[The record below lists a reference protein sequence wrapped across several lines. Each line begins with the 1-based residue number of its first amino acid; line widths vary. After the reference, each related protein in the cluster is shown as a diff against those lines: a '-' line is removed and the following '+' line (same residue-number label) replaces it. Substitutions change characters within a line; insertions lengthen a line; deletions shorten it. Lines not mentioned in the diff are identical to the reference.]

1 MKRFD
6 HRSIIRDLTLGIILT
21 VLVVS
26 TVAIWISY
34 FHATLDARNRLD
46 ARAADMADSLA
57 KILDIPLWNFDEAT
71 VEHIGM
77 SYAYNEY
84 VAGIRI
90 VDSLGNVYY
99 EMDKEVTT
107 SPVRLARDVLHDGKP
122 VGRMTLSLA
131 STHFKDLRRQFMW
144 SSAFIIVIN
153 LISLVVIS
161 RFLLRRFLQKPIGY
175 FSEVVNSYGT
185 GNSGPMESYRP
196 PVEFQPFLEVVR
208 DMGDKIAA
216 QMSELKKSQLELEL
230 RVKERT
236 AELAKANKELEIEI
250 SERKQAESERIKL
263 QDQLQRAEKMEA
275 IGMLAG
281 GVAHDL
287 NNILSGLVSYPELL
301 LMDIPEDSPLRK
313 PVLTI
318 QKSGKKAATI
328 VEDLLTLARRGVAVP
343 GVVDLNQVV
352 TDYLNNPEHKSLLSY
367 HPNVRVKT
375 RLAPDLF
382 SISGSS
388 VHLSKTVMN
397 LVSNAAEAMP
407 SGGNVVIATENRYVD
422 TPIRGYDHVVEGD
435 YVVLMVADS
444 GGGIPLED
452 RERIFEPFYTKKM
465 MGRSGTGLGMAVVWG
480 TVKDHHGYIDMQSE
494 EGKGTTFTL
503 YFPVSREEMVK
514 EETASSI
521 ESMQGN
527 GEILLVVDD
536 VEEQRLIASGLLEK
550 LGYAVDVC
558 ASGEDAVEH
567 LREHQADLVVLDM
580 IMGPGMDGLDTY
592 RAILELHPGQKAIIA
607 SGFSETDR
615 VRKAQELGAGPYIK
629 KPYTLEKIAL
639 AVKNELTVSQKSA
652 RPPVGYT

>member
-1 MKRFD
+1 MRHFD
-6 HRSIIRDLTLGIILT
+6 HRSITRNLTLGIILT

-26 TVAIWISY
+26 TVAVSVSY
-34 FHATLDARNRLD
+34 FYATLDARNRLD
-46 ARAADMADSLA
+46 ARASDMGDSLA

-99 EMDKEVTT
+99 EMDKEVST
-107 SPVRLARDVLHDGKP
+107 SPVRVTREVLHDGKP
-122 VGRMTLSLA
+122 VGRMALSLA

-161 RFLLRRFLQKPIGY
+161 RFLLRRFLQKPIRY

-185 GNSGPMESYRP
+185 GNSAPMERYRP

-208 DMGDKIAA
+208 DMGSKIAA
-216 QMSELKKSQLELEL
+216 QMSELKTSHQELEL

-236 AELAKANKELEIEI
+236 GELAKANKELEVEI
-250 SERKQAESERIKL
+250 SERKHAENERIKL

-313 PVLTI
+313 PVQTI

-343 GVVDLNQVV
+343 GIVNLNQVV
-352 TDYLNNPEHKSLLSY
+352 TDYLNNPEHKSLVSY
-367 HPNVRVKT
+367 HPSVEVKT

-382 SISGSS
+382 SISGSA

-397 LVSNAAEAMP
+397 LVSNAAEAMT

-435 YVVLMVADS
+435 YVVLRVTDTGA
-444 GGGIPLED
+444 GIPWKD
-452 RERIFEPFYTKKM
+452 RDRIFEPFYTKKV

-480 TVKDHHGYIDMQSE
+480 TVKDHNGYIDVQSQ
-494 EGKGTTFTL
+494 EGQGTTFTL
-503 YFPVSREEMVK
+503 YFPVSREEAA
-514 EETASSI
+514 EEESAASI
-521 ESMQGN
+521 QSMQGN
-527 GEILLVVDD
+527 GETLLVVDD
-536 VEEQRLIASGLLEK
+536 VAEQRLIASGLLKK
-550 LGYAVDVC
+550 LGYSVDVC
-558 ASGEDAVEH
+558 ASGEEAVEH
-567 LREHQADLVVLDM
+567 LREHRVDLVVLDM
-580 IMGPGMDGLDTY
+580 IMEPGMDGLDTY
-592 RAILELHPGQKAIIA
+592 RAILNLRTEQKAVIA

-615 VRKAQELGAGPYIK
+615 VRKAQELGAGPYVK

-639 AVKNELTVSQKSA
+639 AVKTELRKPGRS
-652 RPPVGYT
+652 G